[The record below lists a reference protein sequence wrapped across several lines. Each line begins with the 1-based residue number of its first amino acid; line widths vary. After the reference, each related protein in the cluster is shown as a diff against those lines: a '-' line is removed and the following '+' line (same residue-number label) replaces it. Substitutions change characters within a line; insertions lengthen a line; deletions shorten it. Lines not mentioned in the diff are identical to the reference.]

1 MIKTVIES
9 IREYFDSCPLL
20 KADAKLNLDYLG
32 LEEVEYGIYSEP
44 VNPVI
49 KKYVD
54 GDELKQHT
62 FVFAVKNLMSDSYI
76 TQLENI
82 SFFDRF
88 IQWVE
93 QNNKQRKL
101 PQLEGKRQTQR
112 LEILTNGYLIA
123 QDEGKAQYQIQ
134 MRLIYKEEY

>member
-1 MIKTVIES
+1 MRKTVIES

-101 PQLEGKRQTQR
+101 PQLEGKRQAQR